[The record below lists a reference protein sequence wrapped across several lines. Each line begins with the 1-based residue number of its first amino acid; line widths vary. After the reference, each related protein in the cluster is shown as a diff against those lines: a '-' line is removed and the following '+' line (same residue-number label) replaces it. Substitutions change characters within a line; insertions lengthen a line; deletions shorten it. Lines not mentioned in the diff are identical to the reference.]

1 MAESFRDFSSVE
13 LAQMAFEA
21 DFQVVQRVELIR
33 SECEGKRVL
42 HLGCTNYP
50 YTEDSIKNDMLLHS
64 DLAKSAAALYGID
77 SDATCIAMLTDAGF
91 DNIYQGDLEH
101 LDKVELDETFD
112 VIVAGEMI
120 EHLNNPGLFLNGIK
134 RFMNAETRLVLTTI
148 NAYCGMRFVMYGF
161 RGKRGSVEF
170 VHPDHVAYYSYSTL
184 KVLLERHGM
193 HVDRFL
199 FYDIGTEHRPHNRW
213 FLNLLNDVCVRIAPQ
228 WADGIIAVC
237 RLK

>member
-1 MAESFRDFSSVE
+1 MRLSASSMRVE
-13 LAQMAFEA
+13 KN
-21 DFQVVQRVELIR
+21 FQVVQRVDLIR
-33 SECEGKRVL
+33 SESAGKRVL

-50 YTEDSIKNDMLLHS
+50 YTEDSIKHDMLLHA
-64 DLAKSAAALYGID
+64 DLAKTASELYGID
-77 SDATCIAMLTDAGF
+77 SDPNSIAMLEAAGF
-91 DNIYQGDLEH
+91 DNIFQADLEQ
-101 LDKVELDETFD
+101 LDQLDMDEKFD
-112 VIVAGEMI
+112 VIIAGEMI
-120 EHLNNPGLFLNGIK
+120 EHLNNPGLFLGGIQ
-134 RFMNAETRLVLTTI
+134 RFMHAETRLVLTTI
-148 NAYCGMRFVMYGF
+148 NAYCGMRFAMYGF

-213 FLNLLNDVCVRIAPQ
+213 FLNVLNDICVRIAPQ

>member
-1 MAESFRDFSSVE
+1 MTGHK
-13 LAQMAFEA
+13 

-33 SECEGKRVL
+33 SECADKRVL

-50 YTEDSIKNDMLLHS
+50 YTEDAIKQDMLLHA
-64 DLAKSAAALYGID
+64 DLARTASSLYGID
-77 SDATCIAMLTDAGF
+77 SDAKGIELLENAGF
-91 DNIYQGDLEH
+91 KNIYPGDLEN
-101 LDKVELDETFD
+101 LDNVEIDETFD

-148 NAYCGMRFVMYGF
+148 NAYCGMRFAMYGV
-161 RGKRGSVEF
+161 RGKRGRVEF

-184 KVLLERHGM
+184 KLLLERHGM
-193 HVDRFL
+193 HVDSFL

-213 FLNLLNDVCVRIAPQ
+213 FLNVLNDICVRIAPQ

-237 RLK
+237 RLPQ